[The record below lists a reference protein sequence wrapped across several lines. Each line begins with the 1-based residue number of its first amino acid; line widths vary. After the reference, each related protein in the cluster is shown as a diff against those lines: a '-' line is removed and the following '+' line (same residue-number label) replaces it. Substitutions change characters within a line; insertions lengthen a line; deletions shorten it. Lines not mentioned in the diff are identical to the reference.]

1 MALQHILEAIA
12 AEAEAEATA
21 ILRRV
26 EVEAAE
32 QRAAAEQQAAARRQQ
47 LLAAAEAQAAQE
59 RSRLLHRAHL
69 DTIRRLVEVQE
80 QAFLAAL
87 AAAKTELAR
96 LRRQPEY
103 AAVFAALL
111 REALAVSDELTVV
124 RVDPRDAEL
133 AAALVGATHTIEP
146 TLTTWGGV
154 IALSRD
160 GRVMVENTLESRLER
175 ALPDLRALLAPLL
188 GVETTSAVPTR

>member
-1 MALQHILEAIA
+1 MALQDILEAIA

-21 ILRRV
+21 ILRQV
-26 EVEAAE
+26 EAEAAE
-32 QRAAAEQQAAARRQQ
+32 QRAAAEKQANARRQQ
-47 LLAAAEAQAAQE
+47 LLAEAEAQAAQE
-59 RSRLLHRAHL
+59 RSRLLHRARL

-87 AAAKTELAR
+87 NIAKDELAR
-96 LRRQPEY
+96 IRCRPEY
-103 AAVFAALL
+103 DAVFAALL
-111 REALAVSDELTVV
+111 REALAVSEELTVV
-124 RVDPRDAEL
+124 RVDPRDGERAM
-133 AAALVGATHTIEP
+133 ALVGATHTVEP

-154 IALSRD
+154 VALSRD

-188 GVETTSAVPTR
+188 GVETTPRLTQ